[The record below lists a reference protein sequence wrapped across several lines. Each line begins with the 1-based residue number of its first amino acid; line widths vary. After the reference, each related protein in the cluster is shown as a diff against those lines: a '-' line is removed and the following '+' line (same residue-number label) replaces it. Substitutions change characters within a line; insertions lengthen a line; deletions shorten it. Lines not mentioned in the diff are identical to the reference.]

1 MSSLWLGS
9 FYELSYCVP
18 VDLCIPAFL
27 DFSFAFPRSCSTFF
41 SRSPVLSPSCFA
53 FLCSCVKECMCGG
66 LGATHH
72 TFAACVWADQAG
84 GVNSPSRHYPPSSH
98 VRGVGV
104 YWREA
109 GLGSNSYLFHNP
121 PLPPLLSVHV
131 ITLSSLHMNANLA
144 FLCFPAFLY
153 KMCVPPHLCS

>member
-1 MSSLWLGS
+1 MFPRFSIFPSPS
-9 FYELSYCVP
+9 RVP
-18 VDLCIPAFL
+18 VRHFFRIPLCSRVPV
-27 DFSFAFPRSCSTFF
+27 
-41 SRSPVLSPSCFA
+41 SRSYAPVSKSV
-53 FLCSCVKECMCGG
+53 CVGG
-66 LGATHH
+66 GGATHH

-153 KMCVPPHLCS
+153 KMCVPPRLCS